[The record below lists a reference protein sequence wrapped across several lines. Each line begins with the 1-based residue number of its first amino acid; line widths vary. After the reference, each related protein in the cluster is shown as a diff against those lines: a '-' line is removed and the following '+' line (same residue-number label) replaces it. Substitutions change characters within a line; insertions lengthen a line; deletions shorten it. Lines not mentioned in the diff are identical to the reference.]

1 MATLKVIIHYF
12 NTVFDNREIYQ
23 KTKPTLSPPKKPHI
37 KPKQLQKSKALKTE
51 RKKKKPNPNLLTN
64 VIFIDTFIG
73 NVWHSPNIF
82 LKSTAMPFN
91 RLWQE

>member
-12 NTVFDNREIYQ
+12 NTIFDNNRQIYQ
-23 KTKPTLSPPKKPHI
+23 KTKPKKTQI
-37 KPKQLQKSKALKTE
+37 KPKQLQKSKTLKNE
-51 RKKKKPNPNLLTN
+51 RKETPNPNLLTN

-73 NVWHSPNIF
+73 YVWHNPNIF
-82 LKSTAMPFN
+82 FKSTAMPFN